1 MLNPNSEIAIPEE
14 TRQTAK
20 AAFPKGS
27 LYITLRDELGPIFED
42 ETFADLYPS
51 LGQPAESPARLALVT
66 IMQFLENLTD
76 RQAADAV
83 SILAGKYTTDSR
95 QHCTSDSRQRCTTL
109 RTDANWKSAGLGG
122 NVKEFL

>member
-1 MLNPNSEIAIPEE
+1 VGEKELVAMLNPNSEMAIPEE

-76 RQAADAV
+76 RQAADAGR
-83 SILAGKYTTDSR
+83 SRIDWKYM
-95 QHCTSDSRQRCTTL
+95 L
-109 RTDANWKSAGLGG
+109 GLP
-122 NVKEFL
+122 LCQQAW